1 MATCGTYE
9 DTHTECSICLE
20 PYKGPA
26 LLSCHHTVC
35 SLCLTSLL
43 SLQGDEFQRATYRVD
58 DKRIEDTV
66 TTVICPVCRNVSTAS
81 SPGFTDFQRNVCEKK
96 SNSQMSTVACDLC
109 EEGRETIVH
118 CSQCLENICQQC
130 RPLHDRYNK
139 SHSVTSPSGQP
150 SFRDEVQDRAE
161 KQASIV
167 TAILARLEQEERQL
181 EKQGVALE
189 DDINAR
195 CSVGLLEMVKARDK
209 CLSDLKVIVRG
220 HQLRLLEEK
229 TALAA
234 RYENLQR
241 IVSSARDSSVP
252 LQTLQAGLLEDEA
265 VHDLQRRL
273 GSATHTQYVVYTK
286 NEDISPH
293 NIVQDFMGS
302 VVSPQNDNST
312 KNTCF
317 VDGAVGPDESCSSD
331 GTQICPPLS
340 AEGAITESM
349 KNANNMDN
357 KVGTLINKVD
367 SLIAQMDDMKNENK
381 DLQSKLLSLQNLM
394 FQQNKDY
401 RAVRDKHTKLQQEVT
416 SVKESNSALYHD
428 MSSLREQISELLNN
442 GKKQD
447 DNFSELHEDCATSQ
461 AKLIVLEQEVGELLQ
476 NKGQTMALSQL
487 EKDVKLSK
495 EGLNTL
501 QRELSVLKSS
511 HGQIS
516 SLQSSTTLI
525 KNEQASLAGKLE
537 QLTAHIKKAEKV
549 VAFHAVVNKKF
560 TLSSDQVI
568 IADHVITNNGAAYNK
583 TTGIFT
589 APVAGIYTFLAT
601 ACSTEEIA
609 RVDVIIDDCRVA
621 HTHAAAGSRATCHAI
636 VELKSGQ
643 KVCMKTYDSKSIT
656 FDAGWTTSFSGTL
669 LKVNDLSTP

>member
-1 MATCGTYE
+1 
-9 DTHTECSICLE
+9 
-20 PYKGPA
+20 
-26 LLSCHHTVC
+26 
-35 SLCLTSLL
+35 
-43 SLQGDEFQRATYRVD
+43 
-58 DKRIEDTV
+58 
-66 TTVICPVCRNVSTAS
+66 
-81 SPGFTDFQRNVCEKK
+81 
-96 SNSQMSTVACDLC
+96 MSTVACDLC

-118 CSQCLENICQQC
+118 CSQCRENICQQC

-139 SHSVTSPSGQP
+139 SHSVTSLSGHP
-150 SFRDEVQDRAE
+150 YLRDEVQDRAE

-167 TAILARLEQEERQL
+167 TAMLARLEEEEGQL

-195 CSVGLLEMVKARDK
+195 CSVGLLEMAKARDK

-229 TALAA
+229 STLAA

-241 IVSSARDSSVP
+241 IVSLARDSSVP

-265 VHDLQRRL
+265 VPDLQRRL

-312 KNTCF
+312 KNTCS

-357 KVGTLINKVD
+357 KVGTLIKVD
-367 SLIAQMDDMKNENK
+367 SLTAQLDDMKKENK

-401 RAVRDKHTKLQQEVT
+401 RAVRDKHTNLQQEVT
-416 SVKESNSALYHD
+416 SVKESNSALYQD
-428 MSSLREQISELLNN
+428 VSSLREQISELLNN

-461 AKLIVLEQEVGELLQ
+461 AKLVVLEQEVGELLQ

-495 EGLNTL
+495 EELKSL
-501 QRELSVLKSS
+501 QRNSRYQLKVLKGS
-511 HGQIS
+511 HGKIS
-516 SLQSSTTLI
+516 SLQRSTTLI
-525 KNEQASLAGKLE
+525 RNKQASLARKLQ
-537 QLTAHIKKAEKV
+537 QLTAHI
-549 VAFHAVVNKKF
+549 
-560 TLSSDQVI
+560 
-568 IADHVITNNGAAYNK
+568 
-583 TTGIFT
+583 
-589 APVAGIYTFLAT
+589 
-601 ACSTEEIA
+601 
-609 RVDVIIDDCRVA
+609 
-621 HTHAAAGSRATCHAI
+621 
-636 VELKSGQ
+636 
-643 KVCMKTYDSKSIT
+643 SKS
-656 FDAGWTTSFSGTL
+656 FSTYFF
-669 LKVNDLSTP
+669 

>member
-1 MATCGTYE
+1 MF
-9 DTHTECSICLE
+9 
-20 PYKGPA
+20 
-26 LLSCHHTVC
+26 VC
-35 SLCLTSLL
+35 AK
-43 SLQGDEFQRATYRVD
+43 GDEFQRATDRVD
-58 DKRIEDTV
+58 DKKIEDSV
-66 TTVICPVCRNVSTAS
+66 TTVICPVCGNVSTAS
-81 SPGFTDFQRNVCEKK
+81 SPGFTDFQRNVCENK
-96 SNSQMSTVACDLC
+96 SNNQMSTVACDLC

-118 CSQCLENICQQC
+118 CSQCRENICQQC
-130 RPLHDRYNK
+130 RPFHDRYNK
-139 SHSVTSPSGQP
+139 SHSITSLSGHP
-150 SFRDEVQDRAE
+150 YLRDEVQDRAE

-167 TAILARLEQEERQL
+167 TAMLARLEEEEGQL

-195 CSVGLLEMVKARDK
+195 CSVGLLEMAKARDK
-209 CLSDLKVIVRG
+209 CLSDLKVKVRG

-265 VHDLQRRL
+265 IHDLQRRL

-302 VVSPQNDNST
+302 VVSPQNDNTT
-312 KNTCF
+312 KNTCS
-317 VDGAVGPDESCSSD
+317 VDGAVSDDESCSSE
-331 GTQICPPLS
+331 GTQICHPLS
-340 AEGAITESM
+340 VEGAITNRR

-357 KVGTLINKVD
+357 KVD
-367 SLIAQMDDMKNENK
+367 SLTAQMDDMKKENK

-394 FQQNKDY
+394 FQQNKD
-401 RAVRDKHTKLQQEVT
+401 
-416 SVKESNSALYHD
+416 
-428 MSSLREQISELLNN
+428 
-442 GKKQD
+442 
-447 DNFSELHEDCATSQ
+447 CATSQ
-461 AKLIVLEQEVGELLQ
+461 AKLVVLEQEVGELLQ

-495 EGLNTL
+495 EELKSL
-501 QRELSVLKSS
+501 QRNSRYQLKVLKGS
-511 HGQIS
+511 HGKIS
-516 SLQSSTTLI
+516 SLQRSTTLI
-525 KNEQASLAGKLE
+525 RNKQASLARKLQ

-549 VAFHAVVNKKF
+549 VAFHALVNTKF
-560 TLSSDQVI
+560 TLSSAQVI
-568 IADHVITNNGAAYNK
+568 IAHDVITNKGAAYNK
-583 TTGIFT
+583 RTGIFT

-601 ACSTEEIA
+601 ACSTEGAA
-609 RVDVIIDDCRVA
+609 RVDVIIDDDCRVA
-621 HTHAAAGSRATCHAI
+621 HTYAAVGSRATCHAI

-643 KVCMKTYDSKSIT
+643 KVCMKTFGSENIT
-656 FDAGWTTSFSGTL
+656 FDGGWRTSFSGTL